1 MAHYNSVSIKLPN
14 SQLNKLK
21 SATKSETGITLRLSP
36 NMIDNSNDNF
46 PINFNYLTDK
56 MQIVIK
62 PLRIIHQLI

>member
-36 NMIDNSNDNF
+36 NMIDNSNDKANF
-46 PINFNYLTDK
+46 PHKF
-56 MQIVIK
+56 
-62 PLRIIHQLI
+62 